1 MTLEDPNPV
10 SIIWDAADIG
20 KAIGKSKRQAFH
32 LLETGQLKGA
42 TKVGSRWCI
51 TLQNLVSNFEPNA
64 AYRLLEDLSA
74 EDREAI
80 LAEFEE

>member
-1 MTLEDPNPV
+1 MTLENPNPV
-10 SIIWDAADIG
+10 GVIWGAAEIG
-20 KAIGKSKRQAFH
+20 RAIGKTKRQVFH
-32 LLETGQLKGA
+32 LLETGQLQGA
-42 TKVGSRWCI
+42 KKVGSRWCI

-64 AYRLLEDLSA
+64 AYRLLEDMSA